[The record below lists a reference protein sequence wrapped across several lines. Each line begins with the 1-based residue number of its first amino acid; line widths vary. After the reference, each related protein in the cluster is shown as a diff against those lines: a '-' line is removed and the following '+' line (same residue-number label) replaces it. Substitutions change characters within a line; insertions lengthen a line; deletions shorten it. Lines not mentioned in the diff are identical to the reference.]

1 MPVLTLRELKTK
13 IRAAQKTQQITKTMQ
28 MVAASRLKKSEEKLR
43 QSKPYFESMEMI
55 LSHLLQSDED
65 FTHPFFLPREVK
77 NIALVVITSDR
88 GLAGSYNANVI
99 AHAEAFL
106 NQPRPQAVKL
116 VLIGKKGYDYFK
128 KREWPIL
135 FKYLDIS
142 GKIDFQK
149 ISAITQ
155 QLVEA
160 YLSGEVD
167 EIDVIFSSYISAM
180 STKPVLKKFLNLQ
193 QEGGKGAAPST
204 VDFILEPNFQEILN
218 QFLTQHISSRMYLA
232 MVEAS
237 TAENS
242 SRMVA
247 MKTATDNAKEL
258 IDRLSLMRNKA
269 RQAAITKEILEIVTA
284 GEALK
289 G

>member
-1 MPVLTLRELKTK
+1 MAVLTLRELRTK
-13 IRAAQKTQQITKTMQ
+13 IRSAQKTQQITKTMQ

-43 QSKPYFESMEMI
+43 QSRPYFEKMEMI
-55 LSHLLQSDED
+55 LSHLLQSSED
-65 FTHPFFLPREVK
+65 LAHPFFLPREVK
-77 NIALVVITSDR
+77 SIALVVITSDR

-99 AHAEAFL
+99 ARAEEFL
-106 NQPRPQAVKL
+106 KAPRPQPVKL
-116 VLIGKKGYDYFK
+116 VLIGKKGYDYFR

-142 GKIDFQK
+142 GKIDYQK

-155 QLVEA
+155 QLVDA

-167 EIDVIFSSYISAM
+167 EIDVIFSSYLSAM

-193 QEGGKGAAPST
+193 QGEGRENSA

-218 QFLTQHISSRMYLA
+218 QFLTRHISSRMYLA

-247 MKTATDNAKEL
+247 MKTATDNAKEF

-289 G
+289 E

>member
-1 MPVLTLRELKTK
+1 
-13 IRAAQKTQQITKTMQ
+13 
-28 MVAASRLKKSEEKLR
+28 
-43 QSKPYFESMEMI
+43 
-55 LSHLLQSDED
+55 
-65 FTHPFFLPREVK
+65 
-77 NIALVVITSDR
+77 
-88 GLAGSYNANVI
+88 
-99 AHAEAFL
+99 
-106 NQPRPQAVKL
+106 
-116 VLIGKKGYDYFK
+116 
-128 KREWPIL
+128 
-135 FKYLDIS
+135 
-142 GKIDFQK
+142 
-149 ISAITQ
+149 
-155 QLVEA
+155 
-160 YLSGEVD
+160 
-167 EIDVIFSSYISAM
+167 M